1 MKDLPP
7 LAFRQMGR
15 RIGSTPSDA
24 LELGWRDR
32 VRTLIVGSD
41 LRDGAGG
48 EETKEEAHGIKI
60 RSWQK

>member
-1 MKDLPP
+1 
-7 LAFRQMGR
+7 MGR

-48 EETKEEAHGIKI
+48 EEIKEEAHGIKI